1 MEYFVISIYFL
12 TFANVI
18 QQGNS
23 PTKQTNKKNY
33 EREFDDKEGICRF

>member
-1 MEYFVISIYFL
+1 MEYFVLSIYFI
-12 TFANVI
+12 TSANVI

-33 EREFDDKEGICRF
+33 EREFDDKGEICRI